1 MNNSFG
7 IFAENLEHSKDLICE
22 LANQC
27 KKIGDTVLFTD
38 SIHSNEFTDYAIFPS
53 FYMRFFQGVVI
64 FLNIEDHTQ
73 HKDIIIGKPML
84 YLTEQML
91 KENKIDGSMINK
103 SEIFSA
109 SGGYS

>member
-7 IFAENLEHSKDLICE
+7 IFAENLEENKNLIYE
-22 LANQC
+22 LGNQC
-27 KKIGDTVLFTD
+27 KKLGDTVLFTD
-38 SIHSNEFTDYAIFPS
+38 SIQSNEFIEYAIFPS

-64 FLNIEDHTQ
+64 FLNIEDHTE
-73 HKDIIIGKPML
+73 HKNNIIGKPML
-84 YLTEQML
+84 YLTEQTL
-91 KENKIDGSMINK
+91 KHTKIDGSMVNK